1 MNNSLVNIENINVNI
16 NINLFDVFD
25 EIKSRYRVAKSK
37 IENVRIPPIVL
48 SNWSI
53 EYRPAFQSFHIF
65 NSILFDGKFG
75 ENPDVYLI
83 FSKYGSEIILDNLL
97 HEIQPDRITVKKL
110 KKLSIYG
117 STYNYQIDEQN
128 CYFSVKED
136 EFQVKPFI
144 LVVDGGNCL
153 GFTVLYY
160 INKAMNTSPNS
171 MNVPYFGKNPFYPQ
185 LLDARS
191 WPGDKELRKKVRY
204 GDKGFV
210 LDKIEIRSIKK
221 IKKYFLESL
230 DASYREK
237 MKEKYADDE

>member
-1 MNNSLVNIENINVNI
+1 M
-16 NINLFDVFD
+16 
-25 EIKSRYRVAKSK
+25 
-37 IENVRIPPIVL
+37 
-48 SNWSI
+48 
-53 EYRPAFQSFHIF
+53 
-65 NSILFDGKFG
+65 
-75 ENPDVYLI
+75 
-83 FSKYGSEIILDNLL
+83 
-97 HEIQPDRITVKKL
+97 
-110 KKLSIYG
+110 
-117 STYNYQIDEQN
+117 
-128 CYFSVKED
+128 KED